1 MYYDNNTGMYYYYD
15 AESGKYQFHS
25 RIEVPTVQPVSETS
39 QVKKSLDKKGRK
51 WKKVP
56 ERTARQDDK
65 VGDRS
70 RDEPETL
77 QENYS
82 KFIIKKKD

>member
-39 QVKKSLDKKGRK
+39 QEKRSLDKKGRK

-56 ERTARQDDK
+56 ERASRQEDK
-65 VGDRS
+65 VGDYPG
-70 RDEPETL
+70 DEAL

-82 KFIIKKKD
+82 IFWIYVPLK